1 MLDSI
6 YHMTLKLIK
15 NLIFEVNTSRFCHLF
30 HKVTKSV
37 NHYSGLSILLH
48 GVISLPRRHVINI
61 IKSHLFLKRKK
72 SNQTKQLQTVVS
84 EYIA

>member
-30 HKVTKSV
+30 RKVTKSV
-37 NHYSGLSILLH
+37 NHYSGLSISLH

-61 IKSHLFLKRKK
+61 IKETKK